1 MSDVIEVEGLSTA
14 IGEILDEYS
23 EEVKEKTAEASKKAA
38 AYTIRMLKAT
48 SPRKSGDY
56 AGGWKQKSYRGGLR
70 LVYND
75 KKPQLTHLLN
85 NGHTIRNG
93 VGTYGYKPGDGH
105 ITKAE
110 EQGNAKFVE
119 EVKRQL

>member
-1 MSDVIEVEGLSTA
+1 MSDVVEVEGLSTVF
-14 IGEILDEYS
+14 GEILDVYS

-48 SPRKSGDY
+48 SPKDSGEY
-56 AGGWKQKSYRGGLR
+56 ASGWKQKSYRGGFR
-70 LVYND
+70 LVYNE

-85 NGHTIRNG
+85 NGHIIRNG
-93 VGTYGYKPGDGH
+93 VGTYDYMPGDGH
-105 ITKAE
+105 ITRAE

-119 EVKRQL
+119 EVKRRL

>member
-1 MSDVIEVEGLSTA
+1 MIDVVEVEGLSA
-14 IGEILDEYS
+14 VIGEILDEYS

-48 SPRKSGDY
+48 SPKDSGEY
-56 AGGWKQKSYRGGLR
+56 AGGWKQKSYRGGFR

-75 KKPQLTHLLN
+75 KKPQLTYLLN
-85 NGHTIRNG
+85 NGHVVRNG
-93 VGTYGYKPGDGH
+93 VGTYRYWTGDGH

-110 EQGNAKFVE
+110 AAGNAKFVE
-119 EVKRQL
+119 EVKKLL